1 MMEANMI
8 VIRES
13 NTFYFYF
20 GWSKNIDENLNHEI
34 EFITKSNE
42 FLSDNT
48 KKWYWTVIVQI

>member
-1 MMEANMI
+1 MI

-20 GWSKNIDENLNHEI
+20 DWSKNVDENLNHEI